1 MTLRTYT
8 ELRRISSF
16 EDRFHYLQL
25 KGAVGAQTFGVERY
39 LNQSFYRSR
48 QWKEVRNE
56 VIARDEAC
64 DLGVKGFDIFEARNV
79 IVHHMNPMTPE
90 ELYHGEEHVLNPEY
104 LICTT
109 LRTHNAIH
117 YGDASLLALPP
128 VERRPGDTLLWQ
140 PINERRI
147 A

>member
-1 MTLRTYT
+1 MIRTHT

-25 KGAVGAQTFGVERY
+25 KGAVGSETFGTERY
-39 LNQSFYRSR
+39 LNQQFYRSR
-48 QWKEVRNE
+48 QWKEVRTE
-56 VIARDEAC
+56 VIARDIAC
-64 DLGVKGFDIFEARNV
+64 DLGVPGFDIFEARNV
-79 IVHHMNPMTPE
+79 IVHHMNPMRPE
-90 ELYHGEEHVLNPEY
+90 DLDQGLDHILNPEF

-128 VERRPGDTLLWQ
+128 VERRPGDTKLW
-140 PINERRI
+140 
-147 A
+147 